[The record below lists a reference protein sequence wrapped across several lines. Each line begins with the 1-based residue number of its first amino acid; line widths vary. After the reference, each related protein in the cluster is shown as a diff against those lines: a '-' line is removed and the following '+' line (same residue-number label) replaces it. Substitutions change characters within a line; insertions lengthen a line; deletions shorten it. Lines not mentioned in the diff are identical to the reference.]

1 MNIKFDQ
8 PDNLN
13 TKHMVRL
20 LTSHNLIQHILEPTH
35 NLGHTLD
42 VVISRLPS
50 LIGNID
56 ISPPGHSDHSIIHF
70 TITTQP
76 PPRIYQKIERRSFSN
91 FDIFSFQKDLE
102 ETELYRMTLQPTPPV
117 TAEYLFT
124 LYDHTMEDL
133 LNTHA
138 PLHKI
143 TIRKKTDCPWFDSE
157 CATLKR
163 KTRHIERKCKHSP
176 KDTRLINLLKLQS
189 QKQRKIFQ
197 HKRSVYLRQNIE
209 EAEKD
214 GKALWKS
221 LNSILSPQS
230 PTECPLTPDEL
241 LDNFVNKT
249 AAIRHS
255 TKDAPLPVLNS
266 NHLNFPGLC
275 AFDELS
281 LPEVDKLLSDS
292 SSKHCE
298 LDSSPVWIIKSLRHI
313 FVPILLLL
321 INCSLNTAT
330 LPTSHKRAIIRPR
343 LKKSGLDPS
352 DPSNYRPISNLSFIS
367 KLVERAVHCQ
377 LLNYVESNSL
387 LPLAQS
393 GFRRLHSTETA
404 VLKVYNEII
413 MALDS
418 GFITALLL
426 LDFSSAFDCVDHSI
440 LLQVLESQFG
450 IMASALLWIA
460 NFLTNRSHSVR
471 LGSNT
476 SRYFSILF
484 GVPQGSILGPLLFIL
499 YTSNIVHIAFKHGI
513 FIHLYAD
520 DTQLYIKLSTN
531 DFDNAMF
538 RLINCFTEIQS
549 WCASMRLKLNA
560 SKTELI
566 FFYRHLLPN
575 SLDTVLNLGPDCSI
589 KPADVVRDLG
599 VLLDNSLSMK
609 NQISSITKSCFFHLR
624 RIRQVKKSLN
634 EKCLRTLVQALV
646 ISRIDYCNS
655 VLYGLPAST
664 LQPLTTVLHCAAKL
678 IKNLNARDHITPTL
692 RELHWLPI
700 QARINFKICLLMYR
714 IYTHTSPSYLSSL
727 VTLCSS
733 IQSRRGLRSS
743 SQGDFV
749 VTRSLKKLGN
759 RAFALAG
766 PAEWNKLPDFI
777 RKSSTLSIFKT
788 NLKTYLFKIYY
799 D

>member
-1 MNIKFDQ
+1 M
-8 PDNLN
+8 
-13 TKHMVRL
+13 
-20 LTSHNLIQHILEPTH
+20 
-35 NLGHTLD
+35 
-42 VVISRLPS
+42 
-50 LIGNID
+50 
-56 ISPPGHSDHSIIHF
+56 IHF

-76 PPRIYQKIERRSFSN
+76 PPRVYQKTERRSFANIDLS
-91 FDIFSFQKDLE
+91 SFEKDLHE
-102 ETELYRMTLQPTPPV
+102 SELYKITLQPNPPV
-117 TAEYLFT
+117 TAEFLFT
-124 LYDHTMEDL
+124 LYDRTMEEL

-138 PLHKI
+138 PLRKI
-143 TIRKKTDCPWFDSE
+143 TIRKKPDCPWFDSE

-163 KTRHIERKCKHSP
+163 KTRCIERKCKRSP
-176 KDTRLINLLKLQS
+176 KDTRLLNLLKVQA
-189 QKQRKIFQ
+189 QKQRKCFQ
-197 HKRSVYLRQNIE
+197 HKRSIYLRHNIE

-230 PTECPLTPDEL
+230 SIECPLSPDEL
-241 LDNFVNKT
+241 LDHFANKT
-249 AAIRHS
+249 EAIRHS
-255 TKDAPLPVLNS
+255 TKDAPLPDLNP

-275 AFDELS
+275 AFDEIT
-281 LPEVDKLLSDS
+281 LPEVDKLLSNS
-292 SSKHCE
+292 SSKQCE
-298 LDSSPVWIIKSLRHI
+298 LDSCPVWMIKSLRHL
-313 FVPILLLL
+313 FAPILILL
-321 INCSLNTAT
+321 INCSLITAT
-330 LPTSHKRAIIRPR
+330 LPASHKRAIIRPR
-343 LKKSGLDPS
+343 IKKSGLDPS
-352 DPSNYRPISNLSFIS
+352 DPGNYRPISNLSFIS
-367 KLVERAVHCQ
+367 KLVERAVHRQ
-377 LLNYVESNSL
+377 LSNYVESNSL
-387 LPLAQS
+387 LPFVQS

-404 VLKVYNEII
+404 VLKVYNDII

-440 LLQVLESQFG
+440 LIQVLESQFG

-476 SRYFSILF
+476 SRYFNILF

-513 FIHLYAD
+513 LIHLYAD
-520 DTQLYIKLSTN
+520 DTQLYIKLAAK

-538 RLINCFTEIQS
+538 RLITCFTEIQS

-566 FFYRHLLPN
+566 WFYRNPLPN
-575 SLDTVLNLGPDCSI
+575 SQLFHTVLNLSPDCSI

-609 NQISSITKSCFFHLR
+609 THISNITKSCFFHLR

-634 EKCLRTLVQALV
+634 EKCVRTLVQALV

-655 VLYGLPAST
+655 VLCGLPAST
-664 LQPLTTVLHCAAKL
+664 LQPLTAVLHYAAKL
-678 IKNLNARDHITPTL
+678 IKNQNPRDHVTPTL

-714 IYTHTSPSYLSSL
+714 IYTNCSPAYLSSL
-727 VTLCSS
+727 VTPCSS
-733 IQSRRGLRSS
+733 LQSRRGLRSS

-766 PAEWNKLPDFI
+766 PAEWNKLPVFI

-788 NLKTYLFKIYY
+788 NLKTHLFKIYY